1 MTARILTLLLP
12 LLTASVLFSSTVQAS
27 NDQATIAVAANFR
40 ITLEDLI
47 ADFQVNTPEFS
58 FQLVSGSTGMLFAQ
72 IRNGARYDLFFAA
85 DAARPEQLERDG
97 VGVLDSVEIYALGQI
112 AIWVPNRDRPWKAEE
127 ARDARFLPLPPRIGR
142 ALPAPDG
149 VE

>member
-40 ITLEDLI
+40 IPLEDLI

-72 IRNGARYDLFFAA
+72 IRNGAPYDLFFAA
-85 DAARPEQLERDG
+85 DAARPH
-97 VGVLDSVEIYALGQI
+97 VL
-112 AIWVPNRDRPWKAEE
+112 
-127 ARDARFLPLPPRIGR
+127 
-142 ALPAPDG
+142 
-149 VE
+149 